1 MRASSS
7 FARFIAIDWSGARLP
22 SAQRRAIARCVVER
36 HDGACRVTVLARGLD
51 RRETVAW
58 LAERAGDGVPTLVG
72 LDFPFA
78 YATPFLDALG
88 VREFGALLDY
98 MARRATPPD
107 IEAHIDRCARWWGE
121 CGADRDHRTRRRV
134 ERLPATSRA
143 ESPLRALRDGFVGP
157 RQVGKAAITGIAALA
172 ALKSQAPTVRVWPFE
187 DLAGASLVLA
197 EIWPRLALAG
207 VVKSDAAA
215 RRRYVRALGR
225 HRVPL
230 RPALRRVAA
239 TSDHAIDA
247 LAAGIEMA
255 SGRWP
260 LLDRRTLPAEA
271 AREGWILGVP
281 ATRGRITVETRASA
295 RALTEVDALL

>member
-1 MRASSS
+1 VWASSA

-22 SAQRRAIARCVVER
+22 AAQRRAIARCVVER
-36 HDGACRVTVLARGLD
+36 HDGACRVTALARGLD
-51 RRETVAW
+51 RHETVAW

-88 VREFGALLDY
+88 VREFGALRGY
-98 MARRATPPD
+98 MVRAATPQEID
-107 IEAHIDRCARWWGE
+107 AHVARCAGWWAE
-121 CGADRDHRTRRRV
+121 CGAHRDHRTRRRV
-134 ERLPATSRA
+134 ERLPATARA
-143 ESPLRALRDGFVGP
+143 ESPLRALRAGFVGP
-157 RQVGKAAITGIAALA
+157 RQVGKAAITGIAALSD
-172 ALKSQAPTVRVWPFE
+172 LKARAPAVRVWPFE
-187 DLAGASLVLA
+187 DSAGAALVLA

-215 RRRYVRALGR
+215 RRRYVRALVRQG
-225 HRVPL
+225 VSL
-230 RPALRRVAA
+230 RPAHRRLAA

-281 ATRGRITVETRASA
+281 ATQPVTRPSA
-295 RALTEVDALL
+295 RQ

>member
-1 MRASSS
+1 VTA
-7 FARFIAIDWSGARLP
+7 L
-22 SAQRRAIARCVVER
+22 
-36 HDGACRVTVLARGLD
+36 ACGLD
-51 RRETVAW
+51 RHETVAW
-58 LAERAGDGVPTLVG
+58 LAERAADGVPTLVG

-78 YATPFLDALG
+78 YATPFLDSLG

-98 MARRATPPD
+98 MVRLAMPQD
-107 IEAHIDRCARWWGE
+107 IDAHVGRCASWWVE
-121 CGADRDHRTRRRV
+121 CGAHRDHRTRRRV

-172 ALKSQAPTVRVWPFE
+172 ALKARAPAVRVWPFE
-187 DLAGASLVLA
+187 DPAGASLVLA

-215 RRRYVRALGR
+215 RRRHVRALGR
-225 HRVPL
+225 HGVSL
-230 RPALRRVAA
+230 RPTHGLFAA

-247 LAAGIEMA
+247 LAAGLAMA

-260 LLDRRTLPAEA
+260 LPDRRTLPPEA

-281 ATRGRITVETRASA
+281 ATQPATRPSA
-295 RALTEVDALL
+295 RQ